1 MSLRW
6 KYLPTADCS
15 VEVGGQVLPVES
27 GYLPLVLPP
36 RVVQALEESPHF
48 QLVPWAAPPEPASK
62 AKTNKR

>member
-6 KYLPTADCS
+6 KYLHATDCS
-15 VEVGGQVLPVES
+15 VEVGGQVLPVK
-27 GYLPLVLPP
+27 GGFLPCNLPL

-62 AKTNKR
+62 AKTTKR